1 MALVYVLYRTSGYT
15 AKQVWGITKPLVL
28 AFFLF
33 FILNF
38 PFAKPLEGER
48 AYLFPGNKCPV
59 TVATISS
66 GFASAIRFIFFIW
79 IADLITSATPTGDI
93 VLTMNKAK
101 LPPEASIAIGIAFL
115 YIPVLKNEIG
125 HVIEAQKSRGA
136 SFESKNPFK
145 KIKAYIP
152 VIVPGLFISI
162 LKGREIARTIEARG
176 FTYNPEK
183 RTYRKTIKLRT
194 RDYVIITL
202 SILLTIAVLYLKHS
216 RGWFGVTFIL
226 SLFGK

>member
-1 MALVYVLYRTSGYT
+1 MFMVSTMSPVGVALVIR
-15 AKQVWGITKPLVL
+15 
-28 AFFLF
+28 
-33 FILNF
+33 
-38 PFAKPLEGER
+38 
-48 AYLFPGNKCPV
+48 
-59 TVATISS
+59 
-66 GFASAIRFIFFIW
+66 SAIQ
-79 IADLITSATPTGDI
+79 
-93 VLTMNKAK
+93 M
-101 LPPEASIAIGIAFL
+101 
-115 YIPVLKNEIG
+115 
-125 HVIEAQKSRGA
+125 
-136 SFESKNPFK
+136 K

-152 VIVPGLFISI
+152 VIVSGLFISI